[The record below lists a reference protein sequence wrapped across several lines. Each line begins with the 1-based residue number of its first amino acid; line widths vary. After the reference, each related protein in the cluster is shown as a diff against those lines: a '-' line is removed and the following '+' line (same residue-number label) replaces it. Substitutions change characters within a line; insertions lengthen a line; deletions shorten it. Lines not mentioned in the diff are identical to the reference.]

1 MKINPSST
9 STALDY
15 GENPNKSSDD
25 QGKGTQQGEDEY
37 QPKVPHEEEGGPES
51 ARNLRSRKTTKKSKK
66 KRSKSPKLAERRA
79 RQKKEEEEE
88 QEDEDD
94 TELRCRQY

>member
-37 QPKVPHEEEGGPES
+37 QPIVPHEEGGPES

-66 KRSKSPKLAERRA
+66 KRSKSRKLTERRA

-94 TELRCRQY
+94 TEA